1 MEIVMIAEAL
11 PSRAEQ
17 VEAQVLSRL
26 GGRIRDL
33 QVVVRDDGLIL
44 KGRAPTYHAKQLAQH
59 AVLEIGW
66 LPLLANDIEV
76 R

>member
-1 MEIVMIAEAL
+1 MISEAVL
-11 PSRAEQ
+11 PARVEQ
-17 VEAQVLSRL
+17 VEAQVQSRL

-33 QVVVRDDGLIL
+33 EIVVRPNGLIL

-59 AVLEIGW
+59 AVFEIGW

>member
-1 MEIVMIAEAL
+1 MLSEAL
-11 PSRAEQ
+11 LTPSAEHM
-17 VEAQVLSRL
+17 EAQVQTRL

-33 QVVVRDDGLIL
+33 QILVRNDGLIL

-59 AVLEIGW
+59 AVLELGW